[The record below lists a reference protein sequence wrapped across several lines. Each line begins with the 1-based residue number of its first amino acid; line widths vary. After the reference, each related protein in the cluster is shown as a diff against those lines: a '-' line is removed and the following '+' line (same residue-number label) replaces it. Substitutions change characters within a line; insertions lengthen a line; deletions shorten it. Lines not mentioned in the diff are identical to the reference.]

1 MLLLLCSC
9 ALTHERTPTDKE
21 ENISRNH
28 ENGTFN
34 R

>member
-9 ALTHERTPTDKE
+9 ALTHERTFTDEE